1 MGLDADARIMYVY
14 ESTGRAVLFNAMAV
28 GLGFGI
34 LTLSAAPPIRM
45 FGILVA
51 TAIVGAFVAALTVLP
66 ALLKV
71 LGDLTA
77 GKAQSS
83 IASAVRNVTPVI
95 AAAILVGALHSQPV
109 RAQDLEADR
118 I

>member
-1 MGLDADARIMYVY
+1 MMYVY
-14 ESTGRAVLFNAMAV
+14 QSTGRAVLFNATAV

-66 ALLKV
+66 ALLK
-71 LGDLTA
+71 
-77 GKAQSS
+77 
-83 IASAVRNVTPVI
+83 
-95 AAAILVGALHSQPV
+95 
-109 RAQDLEADR
+109 
-118 I
+118 